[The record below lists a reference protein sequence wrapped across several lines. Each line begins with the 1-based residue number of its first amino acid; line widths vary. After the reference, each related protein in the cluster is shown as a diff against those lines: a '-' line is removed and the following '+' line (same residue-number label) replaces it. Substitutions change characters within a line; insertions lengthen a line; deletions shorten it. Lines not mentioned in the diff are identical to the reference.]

1 MAIFGFAESLT
12 AFRNELQAASAGTIP
27 SWKQD
32 QSIQG
37 FYWIDLGQEPRT
49 VVKTKNF
56 VDWEKIV
63 GQIAGRADFQG
74 EGCFYT
80 TKLVELRSAKTI
92 LLTPEQR
99 VYKLGSGRQYEFH
112 IYHFHP
118 IDVPPGT
125 ALSLTSASDWL
136 KFTTNTSIAF
146 DSRYDLK
153 RVRLRVGYPSTQ
165 EFAVITI
172 SCSKPSTEDSGF
184 QFDLPIQISGTFWRT
199 LGFGAAIG
207 VLLAA
212 QQIFAV
218 WNNPNLPSNNAVVS
232 TIASL
237 IIGLVT
243 GILATFGLRKPV

>member
-1 MAIFGFAESLT
+1 LAHRPPQSRKAVNAL
-12 AFRNELQAASAGTIP
+12 LQPWRRCSATLL
-27 SWKQD
+27 S
-32 QSIQG
+32 S
-37 FYWIDLGQEPRT
+37 F
-49 VVKTKNF
+49 
-56 VDWEKIV
+56 
-63 GQIAGRADFQG
+63 DF
-74 EGCFYT
+74 
-80 TKLVELRSAKTI
+80 I
-92 LLTPEQR
+92 LHL
-99 VYKLGSGRQYEFH
+99 
-112 IYHFHP
+112 
-118 IDVPPGT
+118 DVPPGT
-125 ALSLTSASDWL
+125 ALSFTSASDWL

-172 SCSKPSTEDSGF
+172 TCSKPSTGDSGF

-218 WNNPNLPSNNAVVS
+218 WNNPNLPPKNAVVS

-243 GILATFGLRKPV
+243 GVLATFGLRKPV